1 MKKYLLYIILFIC
14 SIQQFYSQE
23 DGVVS
28 FDIPIRNS
36 LKFNKFF
43 INPTFSFVREQNKY
57 ISIYNKRQ
65 WVQFDNA
72 PQTYLL
78 TYGGR
83 FSENSGIGVSLFQQN
98 YGVLTTFGGVL
109 NYAYNAS
116 LDRDSN
122 LTFGMNLGF
131 YKSGLNRGKVVTN
144 FPDPSLD
151 NIPSNT
157 LITVN
162 PGINYGTAF
171 LDFGVSL
178 NNLVLYNLKTSKIVE
193 NDPEKGI
200 QAHAMYT
207 GYLLSRG
214 FLDKAKFSTLI
225 RSEFKKDKT
234 VVSGLMMLS
243 VPMGVWTQVGYN
255 NLYGVSGGIGFNISP
270 EISMEYNYEKAM
282 GNLST
287 FGSSHEITLAY
298 RFKNSERYIYG
309 DEETGALITP
319 TKKSRKTTVKRKT
332 NTNSKAKLAAAAKAK
347 ADADAKA
354 KAKAKAKADE
364 EAQAKLAAD
373 KKAKADAD
381 AKAKLADQAKAKANA
396 EAKAKAD
403 AEAKAKAD
411 ADAQAKIAAA
421 KAKANQEAQAQIAE
435 QARLAAVAKAKAD
448 AEAKAKASNLAAA
461 AKAQAEADAKAKLE
475 ADAKAKLALQVAQ
488 DKLAAAAKAKAD
500 EEAKAKLAAATVN
513 NNSEAKAKA
522 DAEAKA
528 KRDAEEKARLAA
540 AAQAK
545 ADAEAKAKLAAANA
559 KPDAKPIESNNPL
572 DNLSKIARE
581 AKRTQQ
587 QLLAQL
593 KEKIASKEQDLKD
606 LKEENDLGDQG
617 IFTAPKPFKST
628 TAENNAL
635 ESLKADIDNE
645 IKKQNDKIA
654 ELNKLYNESDKKD
667 ATSQNYQNTMNE
679 LKSVQSQTISTKEN
693 LESKLEQIKVA
704 TEFEKKRRIKR
715 AVYENVDDKYAKDR
729 ARLNQIKNNTT
740 ISTVPLTA
748 SDFDNGAE
756 QSNIQIIKDVKNIES
771 GYYLVIAV
779 HTDVAKRDD
788 FLTKAVAAGQS
799 KIDFF
804 YDVNSSKY
812 YIYYEK
818 FDGIQEANNA
828 LNAKGSKPYNSK
840 MSIVK
845 IEN

>member
-1 MKKYLLYIILFIC
+1 MHKIKN
-14 SIQQFYSQE
+14 Q
-23 DGVVS
+23 
-28 FDIPIRNS
+28 NA
-36 LKFNKFF
+36 KNK
-43 INPTFSFVREQNKY
+43 
-57 ISIYNKRQ
+57 
-65 WVQFDNA
+65 A
-72 PQTYLL
+72 
-78 TYGGR
+78 
-83 FSENSGIGVSLFQQN
+83 
-98 YGVLTTFGGVL
+98 
-109 NYAYNAS
+109 AY
-116 LDRDSN
+116 
-122 LTFGMNLGF
+122 
-131 YKSGLNRGKVVTN
+131 
-144 FPDPSLD
+144 
-151 NIPSNT
+151 
-157 LITVN
+157 
-162 PGINYGTAF
+162 
-171 LDFGVSL
+171 
-178 NNLVLYNLKTSKIVE
+178 
-193 NDPEKGI
+193 
-200 QAHAMYT
+200 
-207 GYLLSRG
+207 
-214 FLDKAKFSTLI
+214 
-225 RSEFKKDKT
+225 
-234 VVSGLMMLS
+234 
-243 VPMGVWTQVGYN
+243 
-255 NLYGVSGGIGFNISP
+255 
-270 EISMEYNYEKAM
+270 
-282 GNLST
+282 
-287 FGSSHEITLAY
+287 
-298 RFKNSERYIYG
+298 
-309 DEETGALITP
+309 
-319 TKKSRKTTVKRKT
+319 
-332 NTNSKAKLAAAAKAK
+332 
-347 ADADAKA
+347 
-354 KAKAKAKADE
+354 
-364 EAQAKLAAD
+364 
-373 KKAKADAD
+373 
-381 AKAKLADQAKAKANA
+381 
-396 EAKAKAD
+396 
-403 AEAKAKAD
+403 
-411 ADAQAKIAAA
+411 
-421 KAKANQEAQAQIAE
+421 
-435 QARLAAVAKAKAD
+435 
-448 AEAKAKASNLAAA
+448 
-461 AKAQAEADAKAKLE
+461 
-475 ADAKAKLALQVAQ
+475 
-488 DKLAAAAKAKAD
+488 

-715 AVYENVDDKYAKDR
+715 A
-729 ARLNQIKNNTT
+729 
-740 ISTVPLTA
+740 
-748 SDFDNGAE
+748 
-756 QSNIQIIKDVKNIES
+756 

>member
-1 MKKYLLYIILFIC
+1 MKKYLLYIVLFVC

-36 LKFNKFF
+36 LKFNKHF

-83 FSENSGIGVSLFQQN
+83 FNENSGLGVSLFQQN

-109 NYAYNAS
+109 NYAYNAA

-131 YKSGLNRGKVVTN
+131 YKSSINSGKVVTN

-157 LITVN
+157 LLTVN

-193 NDPEKGI
+193 NDPGKGI
-200 QAHAMYT
+200 QVHAMYT

-225 RSEFKKDKT
+225 RSDFKKDKT
-234 VVSGLMMLS
+234 VVSGLAILS
-243 VPMGVWTQVGYN
+243 VPKGIWAQLGYN

-298 RFKNSERYIYG
+298 KFKNKERYIYG

-319 TKKSRKTTVKRKT
+319 TKKARKVTVKKPKS
-332 NTNSKAKLAAAAKAK
+332 NSKAKLAAAAKAK
-347 ADADAKA
+347 ADAEAKV
-354 KAKAKAKADE
+354 K
-364 EAQAKLAAD
+364 
-373 KKAKADAD
+373 
-381 AKAKLADQAKAKANA
+381 
-396 EAKAKAD
+396 AKAKAD
-403 AEAKAKAD
+403 AEAKAKLAAD
-411 ADAQAKIAAA
+411 AKTKADAVAKAKLAVQA
-421 KAKANQEAQAQIAE
+421 KAKAD
-435 QARLAAVAKAKAD
+435 AVAKAKAD
-448 AEAKAKASNLAAA
+448 ADAKAKIAATKLKADQDAQARLSAQAKLAAQAKAKADADAKSKVSSLAAA
-461 AKAQAEADAKAKLE
+461 AKAQSEADAKAKLE
-475 ADAKAKLALQVAQ
+475 ADAKAKLALQAAQ

-500 EEAKAKLAAATVN
+500 EEAKAKLAAAVTN
-513 NNSEAKAKA
+513 NNSAAEANAKAV
-522 DAEAKA
+522 AEAKA
-528 KRDAEEKARLAA
+528 KRDAEEKTRLAA

-545 ADAEAKAKLAAANA
+545 AKADANADAKAKLAAANA
-559 KPDAKPIESNNPL
+559 KPAVKPIESNNPL
-572 DNLSKIARE
+572 DNLSKTARE
-581 AKRTQQ
+581 AKKIQQ

-593 KEKIASKEQDLKD
+593 KEKIAGKEQELKD
-606 LKEENDLGDQG
+606 LKEENDLGDKG
-617 IFTAPKPFKST
+617 IFTAPKAFKST

-635 ESLKADIDNE
+635 ESLKADLDNE
-645 IKKQNDKIA
+645 IKKQNDKIV

-667 ATSQNYQNTMNE
+667 ATSQNYQTTINE

-693 LESKLEQIKVA
+693 LVSKLEQIKVA

-715 AVYENVDDKYAKDR
+715 ATYENVDDKYAKDR
-729 ARLNQIKNNTT
+729 ARLNQIKNNTSL
-740 ISTVPLTA
+740 STVQLTA
-748 SDFDNGAE
+748 SDFDNGEE
-756 QSNIQIIKDVKNIES
+756 QSNIQIIKDVKNVES

-779 HTDVAKRDD
+779 HSNVAKRDD

-812 YIYYEK
+812 YIYYEN
-818 FDGIQEANNA
+818 FDNIQEANNA